1 VLRLTTG
8 SIIELEKLVGEPLE
22 IYANGRL
29 IAEGEAVV
37 IDEQFGVRITN
48 LVTGNRQR
56 EKTLF

>member
-1 VLRLTTG
+1 
-8 SIIELEKLVGEPLE
+8 
-22 IYANGRL
+22 
-29 IAEGEAVV
+29 V